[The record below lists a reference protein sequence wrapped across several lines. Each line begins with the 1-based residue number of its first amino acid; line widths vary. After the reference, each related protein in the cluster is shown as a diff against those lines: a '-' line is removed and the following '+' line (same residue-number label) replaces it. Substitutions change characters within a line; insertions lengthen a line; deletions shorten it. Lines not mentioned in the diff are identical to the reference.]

1 MNLLSIFISEE
12 IKENT
17 IGFWRGLLIPLG
29 VGLGFPLILF
39 RNIDTIDNLEYKYTD
54 QIFGGLVALFVL
66 IIWPLISWL
75 QMKRAEKLGKF
86 HYKNGSLMSLKLYLA
101 MLAYFAF
108 GIMVGQFFGE

>member
-17 IGFWRGLLIPLG
+17 IGFWRGLLTPMSI
-29 VGLGFPLILF
+29 GLGFPLILILNF
-39 RNIDTIDNLEYKYTD
+39 DAIEELQYKYTD
-54 QIFGGLVALFVL
+54 EVFGIIVALFVL
-66 IIWPLISWL
+66 IIWPLISWW
-75 QMKRAEKLGKF
+75 QIKRAEKLGRF

-108 GIMVGQFFGE
+108 WIIVGESLGE